1 MTPHRQSRTFVA
13 CVLLLAAASAV
24 SAVPSQRVATPEPV
38 NGPVVF
44 FTDTSAGP
52 VRGGPG
58 GLGLPIAIFGKGFG
72 ITRGASTVTIG
83 GTEAAS
89 YLAWGQ
95 GNANNPT
102 LDMIVVQPGPD
113 ASGPVVV
120 HVEGRDSNADH
131 TFSATG
137 GDVYYVARTGSD
149 TSPCTEAQPCATIF
163 HVATRVM
170 SPGDALLV
178 RGGHLKDD
186 AVWFR
191 DALGHS
197 GLPGQPKVIRNYP
210 GEVPVFVNASRP
222 LILEA
227 NYITV
232 SGLHFTGG
240 KSISLGNITNHHN
253 QVLNST
259 FRGTI
264 AGDAVDSH
272 GNDHLIAGNDCDV
285 RDAQGTQGHCF
296 FISHGNRLRLLY
308 NRARGATGYGIHV
321 FDQQRSTP
329 DIHRLISDLLVE
341 GNIIAAS
348 PERSGMILAMADEGG
363 VGNRVERVTIR
374 NNVFLS
380 SNHAGL
386 VIGPHA
392 RDVRV
397 YHNTFYKN
405 GRLALAIYDDA
416 TIDGV
421 EVRNN
426 LFDQTPNSRCVTSC
440 SWFPEA
446 HVQKGARSRNVV
458 VNANYYAPG
467 PAILIGT
474 TDPGATAGPA
484 GFASGDA
491 YDFHLRADS
500 PARGRGVPVG
510 GVSLDFGGRP
520 RAGTAV
526 DPGAFEHP

>member
-1 MTPHRQSRTFVA
+1 MTSRQCRSSFAFVVA
-13 CVLLLAAASAV
+13 LSAANAV
-24 SAVPSQRVATPEPV
+24 SAAQVQRVPIPQSADA
-38 NGPVVF
+38 PVVF

-58 GLGLPIAIFGKGFG
+58 GLGVPIAIFGKGFG
-72 ITRGASTVTIG
+72 ITRDASTVTIG
-83 GTEAAS
+83 GAEVAS

-95 GNANNPT
+95 GNANNPA

-113 ASGPVVV
+113 ASGPIVV
-120 HVEGRDSNADH
+120 HVEGRDSNADYS
-131 TFSATG
+131 FSPTA

-149 TSPCTEAQPCATIF
+149 ASPCSEAQPCATIL

-170 SPGDALLV
+170 LPGDALLV
-178 RGGHLKDD
+178 RGGNLKDNE
-186 AVWFR
+186 VWIR

-197 GLPGQPKVIRNYP
+197 GLPSQPKVIRNYP

-222 LILEA
+222 FIVEA

-253 QVLNST
+253 QVVNST
-259 FRGTI
+259 FRGAI
-264 AGDAVDSH
+264 AWDAVGSH

-285 RDAQGTQGHCF
+285 VRSTQGTQGHCF
-296 FISHGNRLRLLY
+296 YISHGDRLRLLY
-308 NRARGATGYGIHV
+308 NRARGATGYGIHI

-329 DIHRLISDLLVE
+329 DIHRLISDVLVE
-341 GNIIAAS
+341 GNIVAAS
-348 PERSGMILAMADEGG
+348 PERSGMILAMGDEGNI
-363 VGNRVERVTIR
+363 GNRVERVTIR

-386 VIGPHA
+386 VIGPNA
-392 RDVRV
+392 RAIRV
-397 YHNTFYKN
+397 YNNTFYKN
-405 GRLALAIYDDA
+405 GRLAVAIYDDA

-421 EVRNN
+421 ELRNN
-426 LFDQTPNSRCVTSC
+426 LFDQTRNGRCVTNC

-446 HVQKGARSRNVV
+446 HVQKGGRARNVV
-458 VNANYYAPG
+458 VQANYYAPG
-467 PAILIGT
+467 PAILVGT
-474 TDPGATAGPA
+474 TDPGAAAGPA
-484 GFASGDA
+484 GFVSGDA
-491 YDFHLRADS
+491 YDFRLRADS
-500 PARGRGVPVG
+500 PARNRGVPLG
-510 GVSLDFGGRP
+510 GVTRDFDGRP
-520 RAGTAV
+520 RGGTAF